1 MSKRY
6 VEATLHWDY
15 SIECDYTATLDAVA
29 EDYAQGL
36 AIKYMLAYS
45 ECSDAAQLI
54 IMGVMNNT
62 ETAYPVEHYT
72 DRCDVCGR
80 RAHAFVAKYPNR
92 WWL

>member
-6 VEATLHWDY
+6 VENALHWDY
-15 SIECDYTATLDAVA
+15 SKECDYTATLDAVA
-29 EDYAQGL
+29 EDFAQGL
-36 AIKYMLAYS
+36 AIKYIPAHN
-45 ECSDAAQLI
+45 ECSDAAQFI

-62 ETAYPVEHYT
+62 ETEYPAEHYT

-80 RAHAFVAKYPNR
+80 RAHRFVVSNPED